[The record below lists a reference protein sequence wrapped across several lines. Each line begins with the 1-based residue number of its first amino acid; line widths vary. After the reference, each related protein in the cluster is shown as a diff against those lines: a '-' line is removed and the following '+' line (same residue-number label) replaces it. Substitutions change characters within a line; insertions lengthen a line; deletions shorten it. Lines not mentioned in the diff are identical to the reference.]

1 MKNFI
6 SFILIALVIIS
17 CSTTKNTSPKNQE
30 MANSTQNDTVRIA
43 NDELQY
49 EVIIIDPGFNS
60 WLISR
65 AQPRNFYT
73 QSYMETRNR
82 MWVTNWNINVNSGR
96 NRNLF
101 EMTINYDNHID
112 YGYEVNYMLFNY
124 LTYFQITNNIQLGG
138 FPARI

>member
-6 SFILIALVIIS
+6 YFLIIGLLIIG
-17 CSTTKNTSPKNQE
+17 CSTTKNTSTKKE
-30 MANSTQNDTVRIA
+30 GTASYTKNDTIRIA

-49 EVIIIDPGFNS
+49 EVIIIDPGFS
-60 WLISR
+60 GWLVSR
-65 AQPRNFYT
+65 AQPRNYYT

-82 MWVTNWNINVNSGR
+82 IWVANWNINVNSVR

-101 EMTINYDNHID
+101 EMSINYDNHID
-112 YGYEVNYMLFNY
+112 YGYEVNYLLFNY